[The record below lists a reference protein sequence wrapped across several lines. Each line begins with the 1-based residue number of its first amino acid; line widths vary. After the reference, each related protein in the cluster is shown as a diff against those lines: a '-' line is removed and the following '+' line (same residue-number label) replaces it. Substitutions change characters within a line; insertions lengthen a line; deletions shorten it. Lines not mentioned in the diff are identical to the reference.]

1 MKKYLLAFLST
12 ASIEAQA
19 QPTALLATG
28 GQCAAAPCAV
38 TAIPNGVITTGKSG
52 SIGTRTARSPP
63 REHRTPRLPPWANN
77 PTLSDLQIGATT
89 AEATFTASTMNEG
102 GDFNCTRIH

>member
-38 TAIPNGVITTGKSG
+38 TAITTGKSG

-63 REHRTPRLPPWANN
+63 REHALGVASLVIFIP
-77 PTLSDLQIGATT
+77 AT
-89 AEATFTASTMNEG
+89 ALAFAIEKVG
-102 GDFNCTRIH
+102 GRK